1 MGASIQGRNAGRK
14 RRKLMNEINVTPMV
28 DVMLVLLIIFMI
40 TSPMLVAGIE
50 VDLPQT
56 ESTPISGSF
65 KPLVISIDKNEEL
78 YLFETIIS
86 KDTLI
91 VPLVLLVSVSTAN
104 VRWNWH
110 RSVLGYRP
118 RDVRIL
124 SGSEFDDDALES
136 TLRWDYFRYERIAK
150 TDASN

>member
-1 MGASIQGRNAGRK
+1 MGASIQGRGNSGRK

-78 YLFETIIS
+78 YLFETMIS

-91 VPLVLLVSVSTAN
+91 DKLKEITKEN
-104 VRWNWH
+104 K
-110 RSVLGYRP
+110 
-118 RDVRIL
+118 DTRIFVKGDK
-124 SGSEFDDDALES
+124 SISYGVIVETMSRIQSAGFTKVALIS
-136 TLRWDYFRYERIAK
+136 DIKYK
-150 TDASN
+150 

>member
-56 ESTPISGSF
+56 ESTTISGSF

-78 YLFETIIS
+78 YLFETLIS

-91 VPLVLLVSVSTAN
+91 DKLKEITKEN
-104 VRWNWH
+104 K
-110 RSVLGYRP
+110 
-118 RDVRIL
+118 DTRIFVKGDK
-124 SGSEFDDDALES
+124 SISYGVIVETMSRIQSAGFSKVALIS
-136 TLRWDYFRYERIAK
+136 DIK
-150 TDASN
+150 HK